1 MKQRSR
7 GNSRVV
13 VGAVAVGIVL
23 VLTTG
28 TVLALKYLMQDDS
41 HRRQRQIQMITLV
54 EPPPPPEI
62 KEPPPEPEI
71 KKEEI
76 IEPEPETPPD
86 PADDMSQDD
95 TPPGEQ
101 LGLDADGS
109 AGSDDFGLK
118 ANRGG
123 RGLIG
128 GAAGDAALMRH
139 YAWYTR
145 IIQEELRKR
154 MNRHMEQ
161 NGGIPEG
168 ELKALIQ
175 ITLDDFGRIV
185 AFHLAGA
192 SGDPKMDAALV
203 STLQTAAISE
213 PPPSGMPRV
222 IRLKI
227 SSKG

>member
-1 MKQRSR
+1 MTQHQPGRSK
-7 GNSRVV
+7 VV
-13 VGAVAVGIVL
+13 IGAMAACIVL
-23 VLTTG
+23 ILMTG
-28 TVLALKYLMQDDS
+28 VVLALKYLMKDDT

-54 EPPPPPEI
+54 QPPPPEI

-76 IEPEPETPPD
+76 IEPEPEETPPD
-86 PADDMSQDD
+86 PTDDLSQDD
-95 TPPGEQ
+95 APPGEE
-101 LGLDADGS
+101 LGLDADGT

-123 RGLIG
+123 RALIG

-175 ITLDDFGRIV
+175 ITLDDLGQIV
-185 AFHLAGA
+185 AFDLAST

-203 STLQTAAISE
+203 STMETAAISE
-213 PPPSGMPRV
+213 PPPRGMPRV